1 MRIVM
6 QANGG
11 EMQTIKVCS
20 IRLKLDLHL
29 IVKSDVSHDKRFDAY
44 KKNVHNKMFRMDGHA
59 FLLSNL
65 SQKKSYVVT
74 VTNRGEQCS

>member
-44 KKNVHNKMFRMDGHA
+44 KKNVHNKWFVWMVMLSFFRIYLKRNH
-59 FLLSNL
+59 
-65 SQKKSYVVT
+65 T
-74 VTNRGEQCS
+74 